1 MSTLALSEAT
11 RRACSNLG
19 SWNLRAGLIGLLLA
33 LPGLAWSQS
42 SGNGS
47 GNAPPST
54 GGTQGICGT
63 CDPGDPPPLSPLDAQ
78 FVSQS
83 VPSAMVAG
91 QSYPVSIQLS
101 NIGSQTW
108 TAAGNFNLGSQNPGD
123 NGTWGT
129 GRVGVPASI
138 STGQSATFSYNV
150 TAPATAGT
158 YNFQWRMVQ
167 DGVAWFGTSTTNVAV
182 VVTAA
187 NTAPAV
193 QLTSPAPNGS
203 VTTPAAISLAASAS
217 DTGGAIASV
226 SFWSGSTLLGTDST
240 APYAWSIAS
249 AVPGAYV
256 FKAVA
261 TDNLGASTTSASV
274 NFNVVLATVNGVS
287 ATRTYVYDVNQRLC
301 KTINP
306 ESGATVVDY
315 DAAGNVAWIAE
326 GTSLTTAVCDRSLV
340 TASQKVVRKYDLL
353 NRVKLVETPGGTAN
367 LATTYYLDGQVKSF
381 AAANPGKNTVTTSYL
396 YNKRRLITA
405 ESSSNGSTLFTLG
418 YGYNANGVLAALTYP
433 DNQTVTYAPDAL
445 GRATQ
450 VVSTAGVAYATEIK
464 YWPSGA
470 ISSFIYGNGIKHSM
484 EPNERLLPKRS
495 LDSHFVGT
503 TEIKVLDD
511 TYAFDANANVMDI
524 VDRAQNGLT
533 TRGMAYD
540 GADRLTAAV
549 SPLQWGNATYGYDAL
564 DNLRSADQGT
574 RQYRYNY
581 DAANRLASIKS
592 PTGAAIF
599 AFAYDRHGNTLSK
612 NLQGFVFDSVNRM
625 SQVTGLQTYRYDG
638 QGRRVQTTDSDNKT
652 TFWIYSQSGQ
662 VLYTSEARRNQNLSY
677 IYLGNSQIATR
688 AVAWTG
694 GAVTLRFQHTDAL
707 GSPVAETDPL
717 RNIMKRNSYAPYG
730 EAYGATVV
738 DGTGYTG
745 HVMDRG
751 TGLTY
756 MQQRYYDPQ
765 IGRFFSVDPVPS
777 RESGDNSNRYAYAKS
792 NPYRFTDPDG
802 RETGMFQQERYRM
815 TQPPPSAIVGVAVV
829 TTIGV
834 ALAPAAAYVGGT
846 GAAVFADAA
855 AGSLTGS
862 IAVNGPAIVASS
874 AILAEGALAVASNG
888 GSPSPAYVAG
898 GRFSQVTKAIA
909 GERAGRVCEFCGVQT
924 TPAQKSMSGVSPP
937 KTEAQTDHIV
947 PRSQGGTNSP
957 DNAAH
962 VCRECNRRMSDT
974 PKPNPR
980 DDENSE

>member
-1 MSTLALSEAT
+1 MNTPELSEVMRPTRTSRGGPA
-11 RRACSNLG
+11 RRAWLV
-19 SWNLRAGLIGLLLA
+19 ALLLA
-33 LPGLAWSQS
+33 LPGIAWSQT
-42 SGNGS
+42 SGNGG
-47 GNAPPST
+47 GNNPPST
-54 GGTQGICGT
+54 GGTQGICNT
-63 CDPGDPPPLSPLDAQ
+63 CDPGDPPPLLPLDAQ

-83 VPSAMVAG
+83 VPTAMVAG

-101 NIGSQTW
+101 NAGSQTW
-108 TAAGNFNLGSQNPGD
+108 TAAGSFNLGSQNPGD
-123 NGTWGT
+123 NLTWGAA
-129 GRVGVPASI
+129 RVGVPASI
-138 STGQSATFSYNV
+138 LTGQGATFAYNV
-150 TAPATAGT
+150 TAPATAGI
-158 YNFQWRMVQ
+158 YHFQWRMVQ
-167 DGVAWFGTSTTNVAV
+167 DGVAWFGASTPNVSV

-187 NTAPAV
+187 NNAPAV

-203 VTTPAAISLAASAS
+203 ATAPTAISLAASAS
-217 DTGGAIASV
+217 DTGGSIASV
-226 SFWSGSTLLGTDST
+226 SFWSGATLLGTDST
-240 APYAWSIAS
+240 APYAWSIPS
-249 AVPGAYV
+249 AVPGTYV

-261 TDNLGASTTSASV
+261 TDNSGVSTTSAVV

-287 ATRTYVYDVNQRLC
+287 ATRTYVYDANQRLC

-340 TASQKVVRKYDLL
+340 TTTQKVVRKYDVL

-381 AAANPGKNTVTTSYL
+381 AAVNPGKNTVTTSYS

-484 EPNERLLPKRS
+484 QPNERLLPTRS

-511 TYAFDANANVMDI
+511 TYAFDPNANVTDI

-599 AFAYDRHGNTLSK
+599 AFAYDSHGNTLSK
-612 NLQGFVFDSVNRM
+612 NSQGYQFDSVNRM

-662 VLYTSEARRNQNLSY
+662 VIYTSEARRNQNVSY

-694 GAVTLRFQHTDAL
+694 GGVTLRFQHTDAL

-745 HVMDRG
+745 HVMDRA

-756 MQQRYYDPQ
+756 MQQRYYDPVV
-765 IGRFFSVDPVPS
+765 GRFLSIDPIGS
-777 RESGDNSNRYAYAKS
+777 DIATAWNWNRYNYAAS
-792 NPYRFTDPDG
+792 NPFRFKDPDG
-802 RETGMFQQERYRM
+802 RIIDIVADAIFITADVAAIASEGATLTNVLALGADVVCAVVPGATGGG
-815 TQPPPSAIVGVAVV
+815 VGVRAVSASYK
-829 TTIGV
+829 GS
-834 ALAPAAAYVGGT
+834 ALARAMSNAGHAVEKGVEQAHHLVAQGSKHAGEARDVMKKLGIDIHSALN
-846 GAAVFADAA
+846 GAAVKTASHAVLHTKA
-855 AGSLTGS
+855 YYKRVNSL
-862 IAVNGPAIVASS
+862 IVAASKS
-874 AILAEGALAVASNG
+874 KTPRESVEKVLAAL
-888 GSPSPAYVAG
+888 
-898 GRFSQVTKAIA
+898 RK
-909 GERAGRVCEFCGVQT
+909 E
-924 TPAQKSMSGVSPP
+924 
-937 KTEAQTDHIV
+937 
-947 PRSQGGTNSP
+947 
-957 DNAAH
+957 
-962 VCRECNRRMSDT
+962 
-974 PKPNPR
+974 
-980 DDENSE
+980 SEK